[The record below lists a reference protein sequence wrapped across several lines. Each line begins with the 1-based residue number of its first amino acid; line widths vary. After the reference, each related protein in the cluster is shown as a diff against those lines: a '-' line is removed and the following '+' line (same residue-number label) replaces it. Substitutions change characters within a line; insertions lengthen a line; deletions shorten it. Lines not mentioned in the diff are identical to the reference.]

1 MNKTTTISVQTDDG
15 FNVMINSCCEN
26 CIYHNDDI
34 PTALNPICAHCTRV
48 KFIKIDRFTERRS
61 NE

>member
-1 MNKTTTISVQTDDG
+1 MQTYDE

-26 CIYHNDDI
+26 CIYHDDNI
-34 PTALNPICAHCTRV
+34 PTALNLICTHCTRV
-48 KFIKIDRFTERRS
+48 KFIKIDRFTERRN